1 MTRPRGWTRTLLV
14 AASAALAAASLAAA
28 CARPAPP
35 SPPAAGPSAAGPS
48 AAAGQ
53 APADSA
59 VRIRLE
65 RGPCFGACPVYS
77 VTLDGSGAVLF
88 EGRRFVA
95 DTGISTGTVP
105 PARVDTLVAELTAGG
120 YFDFADRYRAGEP
133 GCERYATDLPSV
145 ITEVRA
151 GGRRKRIEHD
161 HGCMDAP
168 EALTALEGRIDEAA
182 GVARW
187 IRR

>member
-1 MTRPRGWTRTLLV
+1 MTRSHPMTRPRMWKRALL
-14 AASAALAAASLAAA
+14 AAAAASLAAA
-28 CARPAPP
+28 CARPATPGTSAGGP
-35 SPPAAGPSAAGPS
+35 AAAGPAL
-48 AAAGQ
+48 
-53 APADSA
+53 ADSS
-59 VRIRLE
+59 VRITLE
-65 RGPCFGACPVYS
+65 RGPCFGTCPVYS

-95 DTGISTGTVP
+95 DTGISTGRVP
-105 PARVDTLVAELTAGG
+105 PARIDSLVAELTAGG

-145 ITEVRA
+145 NTEVHVGSRS
-151 GGRRKRIEHD
+151 KRIEHD
-161 HGCMDAP
+161 HGCMEAP
-168 EALTALEGRIDEAA
+168 QALTTLEGRIDSVA